1 MTLNKL
7 TLFKAQTRNGAKGC
21 FLQLQEEGIKV
32 ARLQY
37 KHWVFQSGQFHVVLN
52 KLEVETDQGTR
63 NRIVAG
69 TKYNCAYHQEAIH
82 SDEPT

>member
-1 MTLNKL
+1 M
-7 TLFKAQTRNGAKGC
+7 
-21 FLQLQEEGIKV
+21 QEEGIKV